1 MADRGK
7 AHSPIVSSDLPP
19 FPIAVRKHEI
29 ISQHITRMSTPP
41 ITDPVKN
48 IYSIL
53 VQSNE
58 HLDDPHLFHIRLQQL
73 SYYPSP

>member
-1 MADRGK
+1 MADQGK

-19 FPIAVRKHEI
+19 CPIAVRKHEI

-48 IYSIL
+48 SREIVTYT
-53 VQSNE
+53 Q
-58 HLDDPHLFHIRLQQL
+58 F
-73 SYYPSP
+73 